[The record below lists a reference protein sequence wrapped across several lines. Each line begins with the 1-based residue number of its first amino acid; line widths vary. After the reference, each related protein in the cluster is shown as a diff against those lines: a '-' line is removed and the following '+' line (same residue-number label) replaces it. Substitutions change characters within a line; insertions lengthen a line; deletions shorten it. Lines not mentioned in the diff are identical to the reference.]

1 MDSAGTF
8 WAESVAIV
16 RACCCCRVGP
26 LSMAVVSCS
35 SWRSRGV
42 FPPQMPCCSLYVS
55 AWSRQAALTGHSAQ
69 TRFALLV
76 APPGGGKNSSGSVCA
91 HNASECHDGT
101 SSVPVDGA
109 AMAVSSESTC
119 WVLSFGR
126 PGRFEWVRR
135 YRGTRTLHAARVSDG
150 GIEPRLPMVP
160 GTECAGDH
168 WKAVWRVKCVRTR
181 YD

>member
-1 MDSAGTF
+1 MASAGTF

-16 RACCCCRVGP
+16 SACCCCLVGP
-26 LSMAVVSCS
+26 RSAAVVSCS

-42 FPPQMPCCSLYVS
+42 LPPQMPCCSLYVS

-101 SSVPVDGA
+101 SSVTVDGA

-119 WVLSFGR
+119 WILSFGR
-126 PGRFEWVRR
+126 PGLSSGFDDIEGPGHFTQRTFRTVR
-135 YRGTRTLHAARVSDG
+135 
-150 GIEPRLPMVP
+150 IEPRLPMVP

-168 WKAVWRVKCVRTR
+168 RKALRRVKCACTR